1 MKNSQ
6 PQKSTATVALII
18 IDMMNDL
25 EFEGGE
31 ELYKNALP
39 AARQIAA
46 LKKKAHKSQ
55 VPVIYANDNF
65 GHWRSDFRQ
74 AVEHCLHDGV
84 RGAKLAETLLP
95 DAEDYFILKPK
106 NSAFYATPLAELLQF
121 LDVKT
126 LVLTG
131 VATDSCILFTANDA
145 HLRNYSVVVPADC
158 VAAINRKDGKHAL
171 DYMQRA
177 LNARV
182 VKSASI
188 DFKAFKS
195 GKGLTP

>member
-1 MKNSQ
+1 MPSG
-6 PQKSTATVALII
+6 SIIFAIRGSFHYLGVDAVALRAGLAH
-18 IDMMNDL
+18 DVGDTTVSPRFSL
-25 EFEGGE
+25 TLCG
-31 ELYKNALP
+31 NA
-39 AARQIAA
+39 
-46 LKKKAHKSQ
+46 KKAHKSQ
-55 VPVIYANDNF
+55 VPVIYANNNF

-74 AVEHCLHDGV
+74 AVEHCLHGGG

-131 VATDSCILFTANDA
+131 IATDSCVLFTANDA

-158 VAAINRKDGKHAL
+158 VAAINREDGNT
-171 DYMQRA
+171 R
-177 LNARV
+177 
-182 VKSASI
+182 SATC
-188 DFKAFKS
+188 S
-195 GKGLTP
+195 GR

>member
-1 MKNSQ
+1 MKKNSQ
-6 PQKSTATVALII
+6 PQKSAAKVALII

-25 EFEGGE
+25 EFQGGE
-31 ELYKNALP
+31 ELYENALP

-46 LKKKAHKSQ
+46 LKKMAYKSQ

-74 AVEHCLHDGV
+74 TVEHCLHDGV
-84 RGAKLAETLLP
+84 RGAKLAEILLP

-131 VATDSCILFTANDA
+131 IATDNCVLFTANDA
-145 HLRNYSVVVPADC
+145 HLRNYFVVVPPDC
-158 VAAINRKDGKHAL
+158 VAAINPEDEKHAL
-171 DYMQRA
+171 DYMRRA
-177 LNARV
+177 LKARV
-182 VKSASI
+182 VESASI
-188 DFKAFKS
+188 DFKGFRS
-195 GKGLTP
+195 GEG

>member
-1 MKNSQ
+1 MKETSQ
-6 PQKSTATVALII
+6 PKTPSAKVALII

-31 ELYKNALP
+31 ELYESALA
-39 AARQIAA
+39 AARQIAV
-46 LKKKAHKSQ
+46 LKKKAHENH
-55 VPVIYANDNF
+55 VPVIYTNDNF

-84 RGAKLAETLLP
+84 RGAKLAEILLP

-106 NSAFYATPLAELLQF
+106 NSAFYATALAELLQF

-131 VATDSCILFTANDA
+131 ITTDSCVLFTANDA
-145 HLRNYSVVVPADC
+145 HLRNYSVVVPPDC
-158 VAAINRKDGKHAL
+158 VAAIKQEDGKHAL

-177 LNARV
+177 INAQV
-182 VKSASI
+182 LESASI
-188 DFKAFKS
+188 DFNKLKS
-195 GKGLTP
+195 GEG